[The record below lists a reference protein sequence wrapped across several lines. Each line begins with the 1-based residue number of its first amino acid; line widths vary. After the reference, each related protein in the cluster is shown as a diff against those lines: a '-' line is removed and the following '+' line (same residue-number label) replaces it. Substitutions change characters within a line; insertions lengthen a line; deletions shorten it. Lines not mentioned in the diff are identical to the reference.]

1 MYHPFFSIFIYKI
14 SLDVYDNT
22 DFNFAGGAVVNMG
35 KRHLTPREIM
45 EQCKAVARESRMC
58 DRSPW
63 SAMGII
69 CGYIIMKQEGFKG
82 KRILNI
88 TQKIDEMEKKYRNGE
103 ISLDE
108 ISKRLMDKADWTIEC
123 KAYTENDILAK
134 KGTYQYWID
143 KKQIE
148 PQNTINM
155 QATRYMLFF
164 FNTLM
169 DEYGFGKDRL
179 TRVQEAINKLLVDYQ
194 SNKTTIREW
203 QQALLDEAGI
213 VYEMPIDPMTQTAG
227 SMMTGM

>member
-1 MYHPFFSIFIYKI
+1 
-14 SLDVYDNT
+14 
-22 DFNFAGGAVVNMG
+22 MG

-45 EQCKAVARESRMC
+45 AQCKEIAREKRMC

-69 CGYIIMKQEGFKG
+69 CGYIIMTKEGFKG

-88 TQKIDEMEKKYRNGE
+88 TKKIDELEEKYINGE
-103 ISLDE
+103 LKLDE
-108 ISKRLMDKADWTIEC
+108 ISKRLMDKASWSIEC
-123 KAYTENDILAK
+123 KEYTESDITAK

-164 FNTLM
+164 FNVLM

-179 TRVQEAINKLLVDYQ
+179 TRVQESINNLLLDYQ
-194 SNKTTIREW
+194 KNKTTIREW

-213 VYEMPIDPMTQTAG
+213 VYEMPIDPMTQTRG
-227 SMMTGM
+227 SVMTGS